1 MASSEIENTTLVLS
15 DSVGWVLML
24 DGNNKGHF
32 RTKGEFLMM
41 RDCGPSGAIRIT
53 SMNTIS
59 LQLLELKE
67 FKRLKARPFGA
78 EAQWKRMRDAA
89 QERYCPGEPP
99 ANCLDFLPSVM
110 QGLLQVYTDG
120 AGVMHKLQTY
130 IRERHIPDL
139 VPGIDDP
146 HQIERAAVHGMRV
159 DTYVNDCIE
168 SVWKVVKLFRKAKL
182 LSMQLALDNEASQSS
197 KVIILTCWCEGLH
210 AALSAVLDNY
220 RAMAPLL
227 KEELKS
233 KKGPAW
239 DKVRASWFTT
249 RFVELLAG
257 LIDITK
263 AIKIAEKAL
272 QERGITFETRDK
284 IHDRLLGELREP
296 VGTRPVFQEVKS
308 HMKKDVNGAT
318 TFKGVTV
325 TNNGSS
331 VDLLRKIKSALIAEM
346 NARFANRGVLKRL
359 AWLDLSRWPEDVAP
373 MNAFVL
379 PDIEAIFGHWKACF
393 SKRAVTLDGLKRE
406 FEQIKV
412 VWQTTSKP
420 IEKSHVFWKS
430 IIQNRGV
437 FIQWH
442 YLLRMVLALT
452 PSDAV
457 VEAVFSRLTFI
468 LAPQRTLLSTKMVEQ
483 LLILAVDTEP
493 WHSYDFMRVVQ
504 MLRSNERRA
513 QCRAPCADKGTKKRT
528 YAGKKKKA
536 TDTSTGDAGDVL
548 MEESDASVDSGSS
561 SSSSSADGELSE

>member
-1 MASSEIENTTLVLS
+1 
-15 DSVGWVLML
+15 
-24 DGNNKGHF
+24 
-32 RTKGEFLMM
+32 
-41 RDCGPSGAIRIT
+41 
-53 SMNTIS
+53 
-59 LQLLELKE
+59 
-67 FKRLKARPFGA
+67 
-78 EAQWKRMRDAA
+78 
-89 QERYCPGEPP
+89 
-99 ANCLDFLPSVM
+99 
-110 QGLLQVYTDG
+110 
-120 AGVMHKLQTY
+120 MHKLQTY

-139 VPGIDDP
+139 IPGIDDP
-146 HQIERAAVHGMRV
+146 HQIERAVVHGMRV

-168 SVWKVVKLFRKAKL
+168 SVRKVVKLFREAEL
-182 LSMQLALDNEASQSS
+182 LSMQLALDNEASQSL
-197 KVIILTCWCEGLH
+197 KVILLTRWCEGLH

-263 AIKIAEKAL
+263 AIKIVEKAL

-284 IHDRLLGELREP
+284 IHDRLLDELREP
-296 VGTRPVFQEVKS
+296 VGTRPVFQEVRS
-308 HMKKDVNGAT
+308 HMKKDVTGAT

-346 NARFANRGVLKRL
+346 NKRFANRGVLKRL
-359 AWLDLSRWPEDVAP
+359 AWLDLSQWPEDVADV
-373 MNAFVL
+373 NAFVL
-379 PDIEAIFGHWKACF
+379 PDIEAIFDHWKARF
-393 SKRAVTLDGLKRE
+393 TKRAVTLDALKRE

-420 IEKSHVFWKS
+420 IEKSHGFWKS

-437 FIQWH
+437 FTQWH

-457 VEAVFSRLTFI
+457 VEAVFSWLTRI

-493 WHSYDFMRVVQ
+493 WHSYDFTRVVQ

-513 QCRAPCADKGTKKRT
+513 QFRAPRADKGTKKRT
-528 YAGKKKKA
+528 HAGKNKA